1 MIDVAL
7 TDVCDFQ
14 GGTQPPKG
22 EWSAEEL
29 PDYIRMLQIRDF
41 TQAKERHIEYVKN
54 KTTLKTCNDED
65 ILIGRYGA
73 SIGKILTGL
82 SGAYNVAIVKTIPD
96 TKRLDRNFLLHL
108 LKGVSFQ
115 RFIKTVGSRAAQAG
129 FNKKELTK
137 FRFKLPPLAE
147 QQKIA
152 AILDAADSLRQKDQQ
167 LIDHYTTLSQSL
179 FLEMF
184 GDPVANP
191 MGWDKPCL
199 SDIAKFEN
207 GDRSSNYPSGD
218 EIQSKGILFLSTKN
232 INKSKLDLA
241 FIQYITEAKFSSLSR
256 GKAKNGDLLITLRG
270 TLGNCCIFD
279 CVHDTAFINAQIM
292 IIRPAEQIS
301 PVFLHALITSA
312 QFHRMLQDIGRG
324 AAVPQL
330 TASQLAKLTIIC
342 PSIEEQIQFAERI
355 EAIEAQKQQAQA
367 SLEKSNALFNSLLQ
381 RAFNGELTGSKAA

>member
-14 GGTQPPKG
+14 GGTQPPKS
-22 EWSAEEL
+22 EWSAVEL

-108 LKGVSFQ
+108 LKGVTFQ
-115 RFIKTVGSRAAQAG
+115 RFIQTVGSRAAQAG

-152 AILDAADSLRQKDQQ
+152 EILDAADSLRQKDQQ

-184 GDPVANP
+184 GDPVTNP
-191 MGWDKPCL
+191 MGWEKVAITEV
-199 SDIAKFEN
+199 SEVV
-207 GDRSSNYPSGD
+207 SGNTP
-218 EIQSKGILFLSTKN
+218 KGIDDEYGDNFSIPFFRVGDMNILGNETKMSFSRNNIRLEVAERLNLKVCAAGTIIFPKRGASIYTNKKRILTKPSTFDLNTMGLLPKPMINN
-232 INKSKLDLA
+232 IYFYYWFSQFDL
-241 FIQYITEAKFSSLSR
+241 SSLADGS
-256 GKAKNGDLLITLRG
+256 
-270 TLGNCCIFD
+270 
-279 CVHDTAFINAQIM
+279 
-292 IIRPAEQIS
+292 S
-301 PVFLHALITSA
+301 
-312 QFHRMLQDIGRG
+312 
-324 AAVPQL
+324 VPQL
-330 TASQLAKLTIIC
+330 NNKQIKPLKTIK
-342 PSIEEQIQFAERI
+342 PPLGLQNQFAERI
-355 EAIEAQKQQAQA
+355 QAIESQKQQAQA
-367 SLEKSNALFNSLLQ
+367 SLEKSNDLFNSLLQ
-381 RAFNGELTGSKAA
+381 KAFKGELNG